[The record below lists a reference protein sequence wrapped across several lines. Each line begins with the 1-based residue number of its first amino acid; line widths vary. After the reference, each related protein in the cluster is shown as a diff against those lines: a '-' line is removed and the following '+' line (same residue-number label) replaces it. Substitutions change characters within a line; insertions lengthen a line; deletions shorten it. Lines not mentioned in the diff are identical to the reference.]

1 VGIRRIAVV
10 ASTFRV
16 GGAEIVTANVLRRLS
31 RERFETRLYFLHQ
44 AGQIGRELLT
54 SGFGGVQQLCKVR
67 RDPLAIARLATH
79 LHRFSPDVVFCL
91 DHADAMWFG
100 RTAALFTPAGG
111 VVIASHSTGL
121 VGRNGRVRPSFG
133 TRDRVLMEFTSRVV
147 AVSRSHARYLRE
159 VAGLPRE
166 RIAVIENGIELDE
179 WPEVTPERRRDAR
192 AALAIA
198 PGDEVVAMV
207 AAMRPEKAH
216 EDLLRAVVLLKE
228 SGRRVRVLLAGDG
241 ERRGALERHA
251 ESLGVSDQVVFLGIR
266 RDVARLLHACD
277 VVVLPSRAVVETL
290 PLSILE
296 AMASGAP
303 VVATRVGS
311 VPDLVQ
317 DGITGLLIAPESPV
331 ELADAIAYTLE
342 EPGRARERSRRARA
356 VVAERHDIR
365 RTVAGYEAL
374 FEQVATVSNR

>member
-1 VGIRRIAVV
+1 MRRIAVV
-10 ASTFRV
+10 ASTFGV
-16 GGAEIVTANVLRRLS
+16 GGAEIVTANVLRRLP
-31 RERFETRLYFLHQ
+31 RDRFETRLYFLHQ
-44 AGQIGRELLT
+44 AGQIGRELAA
-54 SGFGGVQQLCKVR
+54 SGFSGTQNLCKVR
-67 RDPLAIARLATH
+67 RDPLAIARLTTH
-79 LHRFSPDVVFCL
+79 LRRFRPDVVFCL

-100 RTAALFTPAGG
+100 WLAALLATARA

-147 AVSRSHARYLRE
+147 AVSASHARYLSA
-159 VAGLPRE
+159 VAGLSLE
-166 RIAVIENGIELDE
+166 RIAVIENGIELGE

-216 EDLLRAVVLLKE
+216 EDLLRAVALLKDA
-228 SGRRVRVLLAGDG
+228 GRRVRVLLAGDG
-241 ERRGALERHA
+241 ERRAALEHHA
-251 ESLGVSDQVVFLGIR
+251 EALGVSDQVVFLGIR
-266 RDVARLLHACD
+266 RDVARLLHASD

-296 AMASGAP
+296 AMASGVP

-311 VPDLVQ
+311 VPDVIQ
-317 DGITGLLIAPESPV
+317 DGMTGLLIQPESPV
-331 ELADAIAYTLE
+331 ELAGAIAYTLE
-342 EPGRARERSRRARA
+342 EPDRARDRSRRARA
-356 VVAERHDIR
+356 AVVERHDIR
-365 RTVAGYEAL
+365 RTAAGYEAL
-374 FEQVATVSNR
+374 FEQVATG